1 MPFYCEYLFR
11 GGDTQRIIAVV
22 NMPVWKFRNTD
33 IIYPKYRLLEGVL
46 VARGLSKD
54 LLSDE
59 QQLPSPFSLP
69 GMEQVARRLARAAAN
84 KEKVFVFGDYD
95 CDGICSTLIMT
106 SFLERCGAEVK
117 HFLPSRQDDGYGIGP
132 DHVRRAVGEGFDLI
146 VTVDNGISAFDAVS
160 AAHNLGIDLLI
171 TDHHEPQGKLP
182 DAPVVNPKL
191 PGSRCYREY
200 SGTGVAYFTCC
211 ATAELLN
218 QPYPEDYLDLVSLA
232 TVVDVC
238 PLTGENLL
246 LARRGLLQMRKN
258 LRPGLQALLNGNNC
272 KITGRIMGWIFGPHI
287 NAAGRFDDPH
297 LAYKLLSART
307 IEEAEPIA
315 RELKKINA
323 ERKNAVEIIKQECI
337 SKYDGSYFPLLASPQ
352 WHEGIIGIAAGRLSQ
367 AVSRPAAVGAISGD
381 EARFSARS
389 LGEFDLIEALAEC
402 QSETGVLH
410 KFGGHKLAAGFSL
423 HPRDIPQVRS
433 FLNNFARE
441 HLQPED
447 QVSWIEVD
455 VGLSSLP
462 SPQEV
467 ALLDRLEPH
476 GRDNP
481 EPFFYVRDQ
490 VVDVRSGTNWFLAR
504 LNSGLKFFSSQPVKA
519 GEIVHV
525 VLSLGVDQYN
535 GYYEIIG
542 HAVDVRS
549 FLCNRDDLV
558 QQYFAWRRGM
568 EITEWAER
576 IFHELGLDRKGDNPK
591 TSLFLSPTFLRYGAV
606 KEGGKKGE

>member
-211 ATAELLN
+211 ATADLLN

-504 LNSGLKFFSSQPVKA
+504 LNSG
-519 GEIVHV
+519 
-525 VLSLGVDQYN
+525 
-535 GYYEIIG
+535 
-542 HAVDVRS
+542 
-549 FLCNRDDLV
+549 
-558 QQYFAWRRGM
+558 
-568 EITEWAER
+568 
-576 IFHELGLDRKGDNPK
+576 
-591 TSLFLSPTFLRYGAV
+591 
-606 KEGGKKGE
+606 

>member
-1 MPFYCEYLFR
+1 
-11 GGDTQRIIAVV
+11 
-22 NMPVWKFRNTD
+22 MPVWKFRNTD

>member
-1 MPFYCEYLFR
+1 MRIPFR
-11 GGDTQRIIAVV
+11 GGDIQRIIAVV

-46 VARGLSKD
+46 AARGMSKN
-54 LLSDE
+54 LLSDD

-69 GMEQVARRLARAAAN
+69 GMEQVARRLARAIAN
-84 KEKVFVFGDYD
+84 KEKVLVFGDYD
-95 CDGICSTLIMT
+95 CDGICGTLIMT

-117 HFLPSRQDDGYGIGP
+117 PFLPSRQDDGYGITSH
-132 DHVRRAVGEGFDLI
+132 HVRRAVDEGFDLI
-146 VTVDNGISAFDAVS
+146 VTVDNGIAAFDAVS
-160 AAHNLGIDLLI
+160 AANNFGIDLLI
-171 TDHHEPQGKLP
+171 TDHHEPLGELP
-182 DAPVVNPKL
+182 AAPVVNPKL
-191 PGSRCYREY
+191 PSSQCYREY
-200 SGTGVAYFTCC
+200 SGAGVAYFACC
-211 ATAELLN
+211 AAAELLN
-218 QPYPEDYLDLVSLA
+218 QPYPDDYLDLVSLA

-238 PLTGENLL
+238 PLTGENFL

-258 LRPGLQALLNGNNC
+258 LRPGLQALLNGNKY
-272 KITGRIMGWIFGPHI
+272 KINGRIMGWILGPHI
-287 NAAGRFDDPH
+287 NAAGRFDDPL

-315 RELKKINA
+315 RELKRINA

-389 LGEFDLIEALAEC
+389 LGEFDLVEALAEC
-402 QSETGVLH
+402 HDETRALH
-410 KFGGHKLAAGFSL
+410 RFGGHKLAAGFSL

-490 VVDVRSGTNWFLAR
+490 VVDVRSGTNWFLAK
-504 LNSGLKFFSSQPVKA
+504 LNSGLKFFSSQPVTA
-519 GEIVHV
+519 GEIVHA

-576 IFHELGLDRKGDNPK
+576 IFHELGLDRKGNNAK

-606 KEGGKKGE
+606 KGGGKKGE

>member
-211 ATAELLN
+211 ATAELHN
-218 QPYPEDYLDLVSLA
+218 QPYPEDYLELVSLA

-549 FLCNRDDLV
+549 
-558 QQYFAWRRGM
+558 
-568 EITEWAER
+568 
-576 IFHELGLDRKGDNPK
+576 
-591 TSLFLSPTFLRYGAV
+591 
-606 KEGGKKGE
+606 